1 MLYLLFVEILFKPEI
16 SRFLLT
22 HLTRPPWLQDK
33 MKELVFSID
42 TSRSEISDPPTLG
55 PYIWLCF
62 TCFNVICTCLLTSE
76 YMELPCLL
84 ALTWGT
90 FSGKFFVSRA
100 KALLLWPSKAPR
112 LNLWK
117 TYFSFFFIFQFSVAI
132 ALSWSFHNISYI
144 NNMFFLFP
152 FLRAFFFGFWGG
164 DFDV

>member
-1 MLYLLFVEILFKPEI
+1 MPFIYLGLVF
-16 SRFLLT
+16 
-22 HLTRPPWLQDK
+22 WLQDK
-33 MKELVFSID
+33 MKKLVFSID

-132 ALSWSFHNISYI
+132 ALCWSFHNISCI

-152 FLRAFFFGFWGG
+152 F
-164 DFDV
+164 